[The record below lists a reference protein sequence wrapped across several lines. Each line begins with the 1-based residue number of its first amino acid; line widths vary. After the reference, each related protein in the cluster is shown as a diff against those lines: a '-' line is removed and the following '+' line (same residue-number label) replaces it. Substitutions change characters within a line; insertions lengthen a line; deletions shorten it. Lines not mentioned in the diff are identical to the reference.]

1 MNYSYVYRTGD
12 GVRRTGALDAPSR
25 DAAFAELR
33 ARGIRPIKVV
43 AADGSLE
50 NGAVKPIRWR
60 ILSIFAL
67 LAVFLALF
75 LFAFFRR
82 TATEPEFL
90 TSRTRRQVI
99 GDAAVIERGVRSGW
113 AEVFSSEGDRFLAS
127 FAIPGARA
135 GVRNVTEDE
144 LLRAIGEA
152 PEPTADE
159 EGIEAQQVKAIVEG
173 LKDEARAYLAAGG
186 TIAGYASRLAER
198 QDAESAVHA
207 RVRTELDQARGTLSE
222 DAFLS
227 LWEEKNAALRRLGIR
242 TIPLD
247 AD

>member
-1 MNYSYVYRTGD
+1 MKYSYAYRTGD
-12 GVRRTGALDAPSR
+12 GVRCTDTLDAPSR

-43 AADGSLE
+43 AADGSRE
-50 NGAVKPIRWR
+50 NGAARPIRWR
-60 ILSIFAL
+60 ILSI
-67 LAVFLALF
+67 VALF
-75 LFAFFRR
+75 IVLIVAFLPAFLRR
-82 TATEPEFL
+82 TPPEPEFL
-90 TSRTRRQVI
+90 SSQTRRQVI
-99 GDAAVIERGVRSGW
+99 GDAAVIERGIRTGW

-135 GVRNVTEDE
+135 GVRNVTEGE
-144 LLRAIGEA
+144 LLRAIEEPPA
-152 PEPTADE
+152 PVVD
-159 EGIEAQQVKAIVEG
+159 EGIEARQIRAIVTG
-173 LKDEARAYLAAGG
+173 LKAEAKAYLAAGG

-198 QDAESAVHA
+198 QDAEAAVHA
-207 RVRTELDQARGTLSE
+207 RVRTELDRARGTLSE

-242 TIPLD
+242 PIPLD